1 MVLIISKSSWQS
13 LILVKF
19 QAFTK
24 QPMEVFCKK
33 RCSQKGVHKIH
44 RKTSVLE
51 TLFQQSCRSKAV
63 KKRLWH
69 KCFPVNLAMFPRT
82 PFLKNTSGRLLLL
95 LAFEKQPPEV
105 IYEKVFL
112 KILQNL
118 QKKHLWFAK
127 FSRTPFLQ
135 STSATATLLKSGTAN
150 SVQKIL
156 NEYFLSRNI
165 NLKSTVQVYNFFLG
179 SINFQCMFSLVYT
192 VYCSQQS
199 KGVLYLKNFINSI
212 GKHPCWSFFLIK
224 LQA

>member
-105 IYEKVFL
+105 IYEKGVL
-112 KILQNL
+112 ENL
-118 QKKHLWFAK
+118 AK
-127 FSRTPFLQ
+127 FTEKTP
-135 STSATATLLKSGTAN
+135 
-150 SVQKIL
+150 VVCKIFKNTFFTEHL
-156 NEYFLSRNI
+156 CNCNFTKIGYCQQCSE
-165 NLKSTVQVYNFFLG
+165 NLK
-179 SINFQCMFSLVYT
+179 
-192 VYCSQQS
+192 
-199 KGVLYLKNFINSI
+199 
-212 GKHPCWSFFLIK
+212 
-224 LQA
+224 